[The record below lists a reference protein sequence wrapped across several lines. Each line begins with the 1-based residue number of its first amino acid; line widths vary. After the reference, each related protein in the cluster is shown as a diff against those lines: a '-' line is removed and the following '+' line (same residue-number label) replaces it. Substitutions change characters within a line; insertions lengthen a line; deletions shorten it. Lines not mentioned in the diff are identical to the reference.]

1 MERKPRPKE
10 PKPMDFRVI
19 RRDDADVLQQ
29 WRPYDL
35 AQRKYRWV
43 DVWEGA
49 EDAPSPPATEPRETR
64 ARTLSP

>member
-1 MERKPRPKE
+1 
-10 PKPMDFRVI
+10 MDFRVI

-49 EDAPSPPATEPRETR
+49 EHATSPPATDPSKSRRETR
-64 ARTLSP
+64 ARTLSQ